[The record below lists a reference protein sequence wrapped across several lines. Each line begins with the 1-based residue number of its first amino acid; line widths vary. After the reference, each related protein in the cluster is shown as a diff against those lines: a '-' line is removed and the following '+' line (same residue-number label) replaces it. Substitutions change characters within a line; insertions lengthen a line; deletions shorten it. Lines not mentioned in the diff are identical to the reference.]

1 MIKKGFTLT
10 EVLITLGI
18 IGVLAA
24 ITIPRL
30 FNSTQNAHLG
40 SQFSTAISTIE
51 TGMRMYLYDKN
62 VKSASYLSVTDGDK
76 TRGPKLSEILAA
88 LAGDYIK
95 MKALLNAPACGY
107 PCGASS
113 GYALPDKSIIGVCK
127 EDSEAGLTD
136 HEGDT
141 NNELYFLSS
150 RSLNQTSIVEGYDYF
165 RMSLSANGLIYLPG
179 PDGDY
184 DTGADYA
191 CKPDEGGKGC
201 ASKVAA
207 DGWKVTY

>member
-51 TGMRMYLYDKN
+51 TGMGMYLYDKN
-62 VKSASYLSVTDGDK
+62 VKSSSYLTIVTGD
-76 TRGPKLSEILAA
+76 TARTPNLSDVLAA
-88 LAGDYIK
+88 LEGKYIK
-95 MKALLNAPACGY
+95 MKALTNAPACGY

-113 GYALPDKSIIGVCK
+113 GYALPDKSIIGVCAQ
-127 EDSEAGLTD
+127 SEYLTD
-136 HEGDT
+136 HSGQAKD
-141 NNELYFLSS
+141 ELFFLSS
-150 RSLNQTSIVEGYDYF
+150 RSLNQKSIVEGYDYF

-179 PDGDY
+179 AEGDY
-184 DTGADYA
+184 DSDAKCVEDV
-191 CKPDEGGKGC
+191 GGKGC
-201 ASKVAA
+201 AGKVAA
-207 DGWKVTY
+207 NGWKVTY